1 MCGCWRSPGASPE
14 TGAARSELSR
24 GKAGVWRHP
33 VSSGGCWQLGA
44 SESVDARD
52 LVVAA
57 AQLSE
62 EVRQQGQQYFESFFD
77 GFR

>member
-1 MCGCWRSPGASPE
+1 MCVCSRSLGANPAS
-14 TGAARSELSR
+14 GAARSELSR
-24 GKAGVWRHP
+24 GKSGEWRHP

-77 GFR
+77 GFH